1 MDRNNLLHKETERIK
16 ILMSEQIFLGG
27 PAMGLT
33 SPKNVAN
40 AIDWVKSWD
49 KHDWLN
55 FVEITTALLS
65 AIPHP
70 AAPITSPILLGIS
83 TTAGVANAVEYFKE
97 GDKYTGG
104 LMLAFSIIPAGELVK
119 ILRGSKTYMR
129 LGTAKSIEVINAAK
143 SGTAT
148 SSELKIA
155 QELVEEMAPHAD
167 ELAKQTMTYTIKK
180 TLQELPKM
188 SLNFILKLCIGMV
201 KLGVFGIKEGIVI
214 AGTFFT
220 YDKIYKALNYKN
232 EKNLSVREKNGL
244 VNLYN
249 IIWGNKE
256 EIKNKLIEEVRRVEP
271 EMQKHQK
278 VFLSIDTTAP
288 LIFKK

>member
-1 MDRNNLLHKETERIK
+1 
-16 ILMSEQIFLGG
+16 MSEQIFLGG

-33 SPKNVAN
+33 SPKNVTKT
-40 AIDWVKSWD
+40 IDWIKSWD

-65 AIPHP
+65 AIPQP

-104 LMLAFSIIPAGELVK
+104 LILAFSVIPAGQLISTLK
-119 ILRGSKTYMR
+119 GSKTYMG
-129 LGTAKSIEVINAAK
+129 LGTAKSIKLINAAK

-155 QELVEEMAPHAD
+155 QELVREIGPHAD

-232 EKNLSVREKNGL
+232 KKNLSIREKNGL
-244 VNLYN
+244 VKTHN
-249 IIWGNKE
+249 ILWGNKE
-256 EIKNKLIEEVRRVEP
+256 EIKKQLIEEIKSIEP
-271 EMQKHQK
+271 QLQKNQQK
-278 VFLSIDTTAP
+278 FFSIDTTYE
-288 LIFKK
+288 IKF